1 MIAYVQQWLAQIETN
16 HGVNPYAFAAI
27 YAAGIIPFWLALY
40 KIAAGVKNN
49 NTTQIK
55 TFSFI
60 LGIVIIAPLTYVAFF
75 GHNLPFWFWVIAVCV
90 VGYTVFSVIK
100 RLKSQRTQ
108 SQHY

>member
-1 MIAYVQQWLAQIETN
+1 MIAYVQQWLSQIETN
-16 HGVNPYAFAAI
+16 HGVNPYVFAAI

-40 KIAAGVKNN
+40 KIAAGVKDN
-49 NTTQIK
+49 NTIQIK

-60 LGIVIIAPLTYVAFF
+60 LGIVIIVPFTYVAFF

-90 VGYTVFSVIK
+90 VGYTVFSVIR

-108 SQHY
+108 S